1 MKPIFELEGIL
12 QQDAH
17 EDGLNDGTNEQ
28 QTIMER
34 PRTYSDSSM
43 NSIDGDDNISAIA
56 LKKQLNKNHLGIIA
70 SSTAM
75 INNEPQPLFSNDIEL
90 YGTQL
95 VNPLLFLSSS

>member
-43 NSIDGDDNISAIA
+43 NSIDGDDNI
-56 LKKQLNKNHLGIIA
+56 KK
-70 SSTAM
+70 
-75 INNEPQPLFSNDIEL
+75 NN
-90 YGTQL
+90 
-95 VNPLLFLSSS
+95 